1 MKNPAHIHIGP
12 SRLGRGSQATCLCKE
27 IVTESVTVHVF
38 DDTPMG
44 EPLVVKAQGICRKCE
59 KAFASYKPSGER
71 EYVYIVR
78 ESATVLQEK
87 K

>member
-44 EPLVVKAQGICRKCE
+44 EPLVVRL
-59 KAFASYKPSGER
+59 
-71 EYVYIVR
+71 R
-78 ESATVLQEK
+78 ESAGNVKRLSSLTSHPVSESTCTS
-87 K
+87 